1 MLHDRSRLSNGFLVP
16 LSLPGAAVCLA
27 LSSGI
32 AAMTSPL
39 SRRCTLRVANIARNW
54 LMNL

>member
-1 MLHDRSRLSNGFLVP
+1 MRHDRSRLSNGFLVP
-16 LSLPGAAVCLA
+16 LSLPSAAVGLA

-39 SRRCTLRVANIARNW
+39 SMRYALRVANTARSW
-54 LMNL
+54 LMDL